1 MTNRWKVWALTA
13 GATAILLTGAASGE
27 KSGDGKS
34 TQPFFHQFLIPGDP
48 LDERLL
54 AQERLVAE
62 NPDSAA
68 LRNDYGNLLA
78 ERRFAKEA
86 RAEYTKALQ
95 LDPHFFV
102 APYNLGLLEE
112 TEGRASAAISAY
124 KKAIALRRGFPPAH
138 FRLGRLYEIQ
148 GRNDDAI
155 AEYAKA
161 IRIDSSM
168 RDPRH
173 NPLVVD
179 SRLMELASLS
189 NYPRDVARASLGQE
203 AAYVDVARFRP
214 VPVDRTLASEEV
226 VEEAGPQTIETRKTG
241 PATGNRAPAPAAG
254 RPTPPPRSPVRPGRR
269 EMRPGEPVSPVPTPI
284 PPEPVQPPE
293 PEPEPE
299 PQR

>member
-1 MTNRWKVWALTA
+1 MTNRWKVWVLTA
-13 GATAILLTGAASGE
+13 AAAALPLAGASGGE
-27 KSGDGKS
+27 KSGDGK
-34 TQPFFHQFLIPGDP
+34 TGEPFFHQFLIPGDP
-48 LDERLL
+48 LDEMLL
-54 AQERLVAE
+54 AQEKLVTE

-86 RAEYTKALQ
+86 RAEYTKALE

-112 TEGRASAAISAY
+112 TEGRVSEAVSAY
-124 KKAIALRRGFPPAH
+124 RKAIDLRRGFPPAH
-138 FRLGRLYEIQ
+138 FRLGRLYEKQ

-161 IRIDSSM
+161 IRIDNSM
-168 RDPRH
+168 RDPRS

-179 SRLMELASLS
+179 SRLIGLASLA
-189 NYPRDVARASLGQE
+189 NYPRDMARASLDHD
-203 AAYVDVARFRP
+203 AAYADVARFRP

-241 PATGNRAPAPAAG
+241 PAAGNRAPPPSAG
-254 RPTPPPRSPVRPGRR
+254 RPPRASVRPGRR
-269 EMRPGEPVSPVPTPI
+269 EAVAPSEPAAEVPTPI
-284 PPEPVQPPE
+284 PPEPVPPPE

-299 PQR
+299 PQP